1 MCVSRRGGSKNGRNG
16 RIQIWILLPF
26 FAFRLGRPEER
37 WDPTLDPVAFC
48 LGRPEERLSLIGF
61 DESGTFT
68 CTIATEA

>member
-1 MCVSRRGGSKNGRNG
+1 M
-16 RIQIWILLPF
+16 
-26 FAFRLGRPEER
+26 AFRLGRPEER
-37 WDPTLDPVAFC
+37 WDPTLDPVAFRLGRPEERLDPTLDPVAFC